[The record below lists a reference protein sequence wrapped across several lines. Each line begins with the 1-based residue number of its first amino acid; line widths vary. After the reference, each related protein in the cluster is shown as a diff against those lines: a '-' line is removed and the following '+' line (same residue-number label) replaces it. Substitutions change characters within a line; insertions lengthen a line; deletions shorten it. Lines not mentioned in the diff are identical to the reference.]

1 MIIYRLAIEAYKDD
15 LSGTGSKLYGG
26 RWNVPG
32 FAAIYTAE
40 NISLAVLEIL
50 VNTDKNN
57 IPPDYHLLK
66 INFPDNLPV
75 KVISAN
81 SLKDKWYLDFEY
93 AQYIGTNFLQS
104 GKEAILKMPSAI
116 VKEEYNFLVNPI
128 HADFK
133 KITIKESSLFDL
145 DIRLLKTNE

>member
-1 MIIYRLAIEAYKDD
+1 MIVYRLAIEPFKED

-57 IPPDYHLLK
+57 IPPAYYLLK
-66 INFPDNLPV
+66 LNVPDHLPV
-75 KVISAN
+75 KVIMPAG
-81 SLKDKWYLDFEY
+81 LKEKWYSDFEY
-93 AQYIGTNFLQS
+93 AQYIGSNFLKS
-104 GKEAILKMPSAI
+104 GKEAILKIPSVI
-116 VKEEYNFLVNPI
+116 VKEECNFLLNPA

-133 KITIKESSLFDL
+133 KISIKESVPFDL
-145 DIRLLKTNE
+145 DIRLVKK